1 LEHQYK
7 PNQIGK
13 KMDKKNEE
21 IRESIKNILKHLG
34 EDPSREGL
42 LGTPDRIVKSW
53 EKLFGGYKIDPK
65 DIMTIFKE
73 DNVIPFNQIILLKD
87 IEFYSTCEH
96 HMLPFVGKA
105 HVAYVPKDKVC
116 GISKLARIVEVFS
129 RRLQIQERIGNQ
141 VTESLMEVL
150 KPQGAACI
158 IEAKHFCMTSRG
170 VNKQNSVMI
179 TSSLKGCF
187 LTHDQTRQEFLNLIK

>member
-1 LEHQYK
+1 
-7 PNQIGK
+7 
-13 KMDKKNEE
+13 MDQKTNE
-21 IRESIKNILKHLG
+21 IKESIKRIFEYLG
-34 EDPSREGL
+34 ENPAREGL
-42 LGTPDRIVKSW
+42 TDTPSRMIKSW
-53 EKLFGGYKIDPK
+53 DEIFGGYKINPK

-96 HMLPFVGKA
+96 HFLPFVGKA
-105 HVAYVPKDKVC
+105 HVAYVPKDKVV

-141 VTESLMEVL
+141 VTESLMEL
-150 KPQGAACI
+150 LHPQGAACI

-170 VNKQNSVMI
+170 VNKQNSVMV

-187 LTHDQTRQEFLNLIK
+187 LTHDPTRKELLNLLK

>member
-1 LEHQYK
+1 MDQKTE
-7 PNQIGK
+7 QIK
-13 KMDKKNEE
+13 ESFKE
-21 IRESIKNILKHLG
+21 IFKYLG
-34 EDPSREGL
+34 ENPSREGL
-42 LGTPDRIVKSW
+42 AGTPDRIIRSW
-53 EKLFGGYKIDPK
+53 EKLFGGYKINPK

-73 DNVIPFNQIILLKD
+73 DNVVPFNQIILLKD

-96 HMLPFVGKA
+96 HFLPFVGKA
-105 HVAYVPKDKVC
+105 HVAYIPKDRVV
-116 GISKLARIVEVFS
+116 GISKLARVVEIFS

-141 VTESLMEVL
+141 VTDSLMELL

-170 VNKQNSVMI
+170 VNKQNSVMV

-187 LTHDQTRQEFLNLIK
+187 LTHDQTRQELLTLLK